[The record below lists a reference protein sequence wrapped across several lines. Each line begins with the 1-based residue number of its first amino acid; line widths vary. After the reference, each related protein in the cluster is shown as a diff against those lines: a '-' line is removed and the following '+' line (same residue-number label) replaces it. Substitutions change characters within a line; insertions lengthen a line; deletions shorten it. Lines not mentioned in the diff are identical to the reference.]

1 MPLVDLVRKDAFTKD
16 ELNTCLNGCDDRD
29 WKKELLSAMNDILLT
44 REITS
49 ATDRIDFKRFIDN
62 FSRISTISDKERD
75 DAVEA
80 MCKFS
85 GLAFKASSAST
96 AANED
101 FTTLIP
107 QHYASRTDIT
117 ITYDIDNKQRGNL
130 QHYVNFLLAEL
141 AAQLAGKREIYAAGE
156 NQASFNT
163 MKSFF
168 ANLPMKPAKLNLTG
182 LNLNLNKL
190 LNHLH
195 TNNFDFSNM
204 NVIERNA
211 YEDEDE
217 DEEVITLY
225 NMDMRILTFSTHDP
239 LPSPDLQI
247 ATAAGS
253 LTEAEKTVK
262 VRIESPGYDA
272 NRTAKS
278 KTKDNLLKAQKT
290 TDRAEIQKYFGN
302 NLTFTPTI
310 VDNVS
315 TVAVRKVGE
324 TQTLIEFTATAY
336 DNGDWQ
342 ALEYVAGE
350 RASYAPFQERLQI
363 LTFVAEQAVKANK
376 KLKEPRLMLKVKATS
391 ADNYIMN
398 AFVIMNGHLVPYFN
412 AAGRDAIV
420 TRVQE
425 LASIINPKTMSQEEK
440 MILRMGQVLIA
451 FKNDVGGDPVWIRA
465 AKGTPVVPTS
475 TLGIEQAFVKHMI
488 PYWEQSFTRNKP
500 DMTAEAIKAMQANI
514 LLTKQNSVNTMRHL
528 NSCPSDNKRDNCV
541 TEKTNNTS
549 SRTVVSS
556 QRGNIV

>member
-16 ELNTCLNGCDDRD
+16 ELNEYLNHCDDKD
-29 WKKELLSAMNDILLT
+29 WKKELLSAMDNIFLT

-49 ATDRIDFKRFIDN
+49 ATDRIDFKRLIDK
-62 FSRISTISDKERD
+62 FSRISTISKKERD
-75 DAVEA
+75 DAVAA
-80 MCKFS
+80 MCTFS
-85 GLAFKASSAST
+85 DLAFKASSAST

-130 QHYVNFLLAEL
+130 KHYVNFLLAEL

-168 ANLPMKPAKLNLTG
+168 ANLPMKPTKLNLTG

-190 LNHLH
+190 LNHLR
-195 TNNFDFSNM
+195 TNNFDFSSM
-204 NVIERNA
+204 NIIERDA
-211 YEDEDE
+211 DEN
-217 DEEVITLY
+217 EEVITLY

-239 LPSPDLQI
+239 LPSPELQI
-247 ATAAGS
+247 ATAAES

-262 VRIESPGYDA
+262 VRIASPGYDA

-290 TDRAEIQKYFGN
+290 TDRAEIQKYFGK

-376 KLKEPRLMLKVKATS
+376 KLKESRLMLKVKATS

-398 AFVIMNGHLVPYFN
+398 AFVIMNGHLVPYFS

-425 LASIINPKTMSQEEK
+425 LASMNPKTMSPEEA

-451 FKNDVGGDPVWIRA
+451 FKNEADGDPVWIRA

-475 TLGIEQAFVKHMI
+475 RLGIEQAFVKHMI
-488 PYWEQSFTRNKP
+488 PYWEQSFTRNQP
-500 DMTAEAIKAMQANI
+500 SMTAEAIRAMQANI
-514 LLTKQNSVNTMRHL
+514 ALTKQNSLNTMKHL
-528 NSCPSDNKRDNCV
+528 NSCPSDNKLDNCV